1 MRLHPDTLARFRAG
15 EREAFALVVGELG
28 PMVRGIVCRF
38 WKRPWEQEDA
48 MQEIW
53 IHAFRN
59 RGAIDPSRPDDLPGW
74 VAVLSHR
81 RCIDLLRARN
91 PAAPVPD
98 DPTGALEA
106 IELAATQQRTV
117 EDAALAAAVER
128 FRDGLA
134 PAWRLFFDA
143 WFVKGLGFPEAA
155 AALGISR
162 IRCKYMRKVIAAK
175 ARRDPTILAAIGRQ
189 LEDDDVAPEA

>member
-1 MRLHPDTLARFRAG
+1 
-15 EREAFALVVGELG
+15 
-28 PMVRGIVCRF
+28 MVRGIVSRF

-53 IHAFRN
+53 AHAFRN
-59 RGAIDPSRPDDLPGW
+59 RDAIDPSRPDDLPGW

-81 RCIDLLRARN
+81 RCVDLLRARN
-91 PAAPVPD
+91 PAAPAPD
-98 DPTGALEA
+98 DPSDVLEA
-106 IELAATQQRTV
+106 METASSPQRTA

-128 FRDGLA
+128 FRDTLA

-143 WFVKGLGFPEAA
+143 WFVKGLAYPEVA

-162 IRCKYMRKVIAAK
+162 IRCKYMRKVIAGK
-175 ARRDPTILAAIGRQ
+175 ARRDPTIMAAIGRE
-189 LEDDDVAPEA
+189 LEDHDVASEK